1 MHALSCIGAMSISG
15 GGAALHSDT
24 TNGQRGAKA
33 QPGTRLER
41 LGGWP
46 AIELS
51 GSRSAPP
58 RGTEFSKPRV

>member
-1 MHALSCIGAMSISG
+1 MRAVPCIGAMSTSG
-15 GGAALHSDT
+15 GGATLQSAT

-33 QPGTRLER
+33 QPGARLER

-51 GSRSAPP
+51 GWRSAPP
-58 RGTEFSKPRV
+58 RGTELSKPSV